1 MRPLVQTGIL
11 RVLAAT
17 VAALTLWPA
26 ASARGETFTDVAVE
40 VARLRARVADIS
52 AHEQR
57 CLAGATQPVWTA
69 AVTSDLKALR
79 ERADRAAAE
88 GSAREARQWKELAQK
103 AAALEANAARSAR
116 AGVDLFQSQQ
126 IGLECL
132 DRYAEEREALRAS
145 LEMAVTDPAAYVDSV
160 RRVRGRGPAPLRED
174 LVGLEER
181 SRALSA
187 RWKETRA
194 DMNTGAEA
202 LKADLAAL
210 KRRHTAALESASA
223 RALADPVL
231 RAAEALVATAAAWEQ
246 ARSAAARAGG
256 AEDAAGRLAAA
267 KERDE
272 ATRLAQGYWATAD
285 RLLGRQVA
293 ESTRTGTGSAGAGGT
308 P

>member
-1 MRPLVQTGIL
+1 
-11 RVLAAT
+11 
-17 VAALTLWPA
+17 
-26 ASARGETFTDVAVE
+26 
-40 VARLRARVADIS
+40 
-52 AHEQR
+52 
-57 CLAGATQPVWTA
+57 
-69 AVTSDLKALR
+69 
-79 ERADRAAAE
+79 
-88 GSAREARQWKELAQK
+88 
-103 AAALEANAARSAR
+103 
-116 AGVDLFQSQQ
+116 
-126 IGLECL
+126 
-132 DRYAEEREALRAS
+132 
-145 LEMAVTDPAAYVDSV
+145 
-160 RRVRGRGPAPLRED
+160 
-174 LVGLEER
+174 
-181 SRALSA
+181 
-187 RWKETRA
+187 
-194 DMNTGAEA
+194 MNTGAEA